1 MGGTLEDRPRYN
13 KTRCFETFPFP
24 KADEATA
31 TQIATLAEQL
41 DAHRKRQQEQH
52 PGLTMTGMYNVLE
65 RLRRQSVPGNDE
77 PPLTAKEK
85 EIHEQGLVSVLR
97 ELHDDLDRAVFQA
110 YGWQDLGEKLIGRPG
125 ATTPWPE
132 KPEEQQEA
140 EEQLLQRLVDLNHQ
154 RAAEEAQ
161 GHIRW
166 LRPDYQAPEQAPEQ
180 TRLAAKADSAQTPAT
195 PAAPAA
201 KHPWPKTLQAQI
213 RAVRAELTTSPMSA
227 ASLAARFKRNPKK
240 SVTEVLGALTE
251 LGMVAKSPDG
261 SIRLRENQVSQI

>member
-1 MGGTLEDRPRYN
+1 MRSESGKCIKSL
-13 KTRCFETFPFP
+13 F
-24 KADEATA
+24 
-31 TQIATLAEQL
+31 
-41 DAHRKRQQEQH
+41 
-52 PGLTMTGMYNVLE
+52 NVLE
-65 RLRRQSVPGNDE
+65 RLRRQTVPGSDE

-110 YGWQDLGEKLIGRPG
+110 YGWQDLAHRLIGRPG

-161 GHIRW
+161 GQIRW
-166 LRPDYQAPEQAPEQ
+166 LRPDYQAPDAAPEQ
-180 TRLAAKADSAQTPAT
+180 TQLAATNDDAEEAT
-195 PAAPAA
+195 AGAATATTT

-213 RAVRAELTTSPMSA
+213 RAIRAELTTTPMTA
-227 ASLAARFKRNPKK
+227 QALASRFKRNPEK
-240 SVTEVLGALTE
+240 SVQEVLDALQEIGVVTE
-251 LGMVAKSPDG
+251 ESGEAF
-261 SIRLRENQVSQI
+261 RLSH